1 MATISH
7 KGSAGIRTCI
17 TGFHGKKEISQHI
30 ENLEIPY
37 VEDLNDEDPDD
48 LAFEWFVRRMIAA
61 YILQYGY
68 DALP

>member
-1 MATISH
+1 L
-7 KGSAGIRTCI
+7 
-17 TGFHGKKEISQHI
+17 HGKKEISQHI